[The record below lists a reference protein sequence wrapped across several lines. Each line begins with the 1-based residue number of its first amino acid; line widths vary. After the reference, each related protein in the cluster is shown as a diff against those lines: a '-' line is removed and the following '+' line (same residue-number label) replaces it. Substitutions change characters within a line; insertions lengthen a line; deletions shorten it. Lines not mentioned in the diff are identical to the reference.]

1 MNAEKKEFVAKQ
13 TPYSQSINNINI
25 TEQKEKYK
33 SGWNFHSNKHGVWF
47 HPSGSDDGSCEPI
60 WICSPL
66 LIEALTRDENNENH
80 GRLLKFFDFDGM
92 LHQWTLP
99 MELLASDGSEY
110 RRVLLS
116 LGLQIAPGKKARDLL
131 TQYIQTTIPSKR
143 ARCVSQTGWVDQAY
157 VFPDETIGG
166 DEPIYFQSIVKQA
179 NSYQVKGS
187 LDEWKQEIGKYC
199 VDNSRLCFAVSATL
213 AAPLLN
219 LLDEENS
226 GFHFRGPSSNG
237 KTTLLKVAASVFGGK
252 KMIHTWRATSNGLE
266 SIAAAHN
273 DSLPLFG

>member
-33 SGWNFHSNKHGVWF
+33 SGWNFYSNKHGVWF

-99 MELLASDGSEY
+99 MELLASGGSE
-110 RRVLLS
+110 
-116 LGLQIAPGKKARDLL
+116 
-131 TQYIQTTIPSKR
+131 
-143 ARCVSQTGWVDQAY
+143 C
-157 VFPDETIGG
+157 
-166 DEPIYFQSIVKQA
+166 
-179 NSYQVKGS
+179 
-187 LDEWKQEIGKYC
+187 
-199 VDNSRLCFAVSATL
+199 
-213 AAPLLN
+213 
-219 LLDEENS
+219 
-226 GFHFRGPSSNG
+226 
-237 KTTLLKVAASVFGGK
+237 
-252 KMIHTWRATSNGLE
+252 
-266 SIAAAHN
+266 
-273 DSLPLFG
+273 